1 MRISGLGSWRED
13 GLWSYVY
20 PWLVE
25 HPEVGRPAWRLGTGS
40 DLRLIDEAAAEIGT
54 LPAGARV
61 LDVPSGSGVALR
73 GLRPGQ
79 GVQVVS
85 ADISTTMLGRTLGT
99 ARARGVADQVSPAVA
114 DAGALPFADDAFDL
128 VVSFTGLHCFPD
140 PRTAIDEMVRV
151 LARGGVITGS
161 SIFTDTG
168 VRYEPLRRA
177 GARAGILG
185 PMCSTSDAIRWLRA
199 AGCDTVDLRIHGALG
214 YFRATKGDER

>member
-1 MRISGLGSWRED
+1 VRLPGLGGWRED

-25 HPEVGRPAWRLGTGS
+25 HPEVGRPAWRIGTGS
-40 DLRLIDEAAAEIGT
+40 DLRLIDEAAAEIGS

-79 GVQVVS
+79 GVRVVS
-85 ADISTTMLGRTLGT
+85 ADISTTMLARTLAT

-114 DAGALPFADDAFDL
+114 DVGALPFADHTFDL

-140 PRTAIDEMVRV
+140 PRRAIDEMVRV
-151 LARGGVITGS
+151 LEDGGAITGS

-168 VRYEPLRRA
+168 ARYEPLRRA

-185 PMCSTSDAIRWLRA
+185 PMCSSHDAVRWLRA
-199 AGCDTVDLRIHGALG
+199 AGCDTVDLSIHGALG
-214 YFRATKGDER
+214 YFRAVKGVRP